1 VQTRGAFDP
10 GFFTD
15 AADPFIPAGRLI
27 TGFASAAAF
36 KSPGVNIVSAA
47 KKRPEER
54 DFYRWRGGPIDGLS
68 RRFRVALVIHGN
80 RSEFSENYH
89 GAQGLLFFLQPTME
103 PSFAPWSRR
112 VVQFL

>member
-1 VQTRGAFDP
+1 MQTRGAFDP

-27 TGFASAAAF
+27 TAFAGAAAF
-36 KSPGVNIVSAA
+36 KSPGINIVSAA
-47 KKRPEER
+47 KKRLEER
-54 DFYRWRGGPIDGLS
+54 DFSRWRGGPIDGLI

-80 RSEFSENYH
+80 RSDSSGNYH
-89 GAQGLLFFLQPTME
+89 GAQGLLFFLQATMA
-103 PSFAPWSRR
+103 PDLAPWPRC